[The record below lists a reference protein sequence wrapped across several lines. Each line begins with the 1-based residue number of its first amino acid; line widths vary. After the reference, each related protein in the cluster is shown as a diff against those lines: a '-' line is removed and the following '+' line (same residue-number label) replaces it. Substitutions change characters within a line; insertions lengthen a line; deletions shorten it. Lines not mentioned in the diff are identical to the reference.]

1 MENNDN
7 DDAGLRAKRKK
18 EFLLEIFREAKQMEE
33 AMKKAPW
40 EVCQWGSIEFGWKD
54 EFFYLN

>member
-7 DDAGLRAKRKK
+7 D
-18 EFLLEIFREAKQMEE
+18 EAKQMEA

-40 EVCQWGSIEFGWKD
+40 EVCQWGSIEFGWKY